1 MARMSVSFFPPSL
14 FRTAELEL
22 FHPGDTPPMFRQN
35 NPCYERPAKTLIL
48 LHGYSGGKTDWM
60 LNSPIQDLAARYN
73 LAVACPAGENSFYL
87 NQKGTGRAF
96 GDYIGRDLPQF
107 LRDTFGLAKNSED
120 TLIGGYSMGGFGA
133 LHAGLSHPETFGH
146 IIALSSALIVHEV
159 AQMTPG
165 TGNHMADY
173 DYYAATFGE
182 PGELLAS
189 KNNPEALV
197 RERKEE
203 GKAIPGVFMA
213 CGSEDFLIEPNRAF
227 HQFLME
233 EQVPVT
239 WHESP
244 GIHDFV
250 FWNKWIE
257 PGIRWALG
265 LPEEK

>member
-133 LHAGLSHPETFGH
+133 LRTGLAYSHNYSK
-146 IIALSSALIVHEV
+146 IAALSSALIIHQLKELSPEAPSPMANYAYYQQVFGDLKTAADRDCNPEV
-159 AQMTPG
+159 LICRKL
-165 TGNHMADY
+165 
-173 DYYAATFGE
+173 AAGE
-182 PGELLAS
+182 PVPDIFL
-189 KNNPEALV
+189 
-197 RERKEE
+197 
-203 GKAIPGVFMA
+203 A
-213 CGSEDFLIEPNRAF
+213 CGSEDTLVETNRAF
-227 HQFLME
+227 RDFLKE
-233 EQVPVT
+233 KGVAAQY
-239 WHESP
+239 HESA
-244 GIHDFV
+244 GNHDWT
-250 FWNKWIE
+250 FWNQYLE
-257 PGIRWALG
+257 PAIRWMLG
-265 LPEEK
+265 QDG

>member
-146 IIALSSALIVHEV
+146 IIALSSALMVHEV
-159 AQMTPG
+159 AQMTPR
-165 TGNHMADY
+165 TGNHLADY
-173 DYYAATFGE
+173 DYNGSCWQAKTTPRPWFG
-182 PGELLAS
+182 
-189 KNNPEALV
+189 N
-197 RERKEE
+197 ERK
-203 GKAIPGVFMA
+203 
-213 CGSEDFLIEPNRAF
+213 RARPS
-227 HQFLME
+227 
-233 EQVPVT
+233 PVSL
-239 WHESP
+239 WPAAVRISSLSP
-244 GIHDFV
+244 TGPSI
-250 FWNKWIE
+250 NS
-257 PGIRWALG
+257 
-265 LPEEK
+265 